1 MKMVTLTLILLSILT
16 FRVYAPA
23 HQEIC
28 VVKYAPIQ
36 PYEAI
41 WQAICQAESNGNPFA
56 IGDKNL
62 PSHSYGIVQ
71 IRQSRLDD
79 FYKQTGIRYSV
90 NDMFD
95 TVKSKNVF
103 MFYASGDNEAI
114 ARCWN
119 GGPDGMNKRSTKSYY
134 LKIKHSL

>member
-1 MKMVTLTLILLSILT
+1 MKKMKILIILIILT
-16 FRVYAPA
+16 FRVYAPTNPVLY
-23 HQEIC
+23 IP
-28 VVKYAPIQ
+28 APDKIQ

-41 WQAICQAESNGNPFA
+41 WKAICQAESGGDPYA

-62 PSHSYGIVQ
+62 RKHSYGIAQ

-90 NDMFD
+90 KEMFD
-95 TVKSKNVF
+95 TAKSKEVF
-103 MFYASGDNEAI
+103 MFYASGDDETI

-119 GGPDGMNKRSTKSYY
+119 GGPDGMNKKSTKKYY
-134 LKIKHSL
+134 NLIKSNL